1 MGSVFSKKKT
11 RNMLPTAFV
20 FLHYFSIFFQHY
32 AIMQVGRIV
41 QLNSHCLHF
50 DKKIGFVSVLVI
62 KGVRRKEPLFFLQ
75 FLYVYNAI
83 KLFWIYFHHKISLS
97 VVCLNF

>member
-50 DKKIGFVSVLVI
+50 DKKIGFVSSDHQ
-62 KGVRRKEPLFFLQ
+62 RRMSEGTFVFFLL
-75 FLYVYNAI
+75 FLYVYIAI
-83 KLFWIYFHHKISLS
+83 KLFWIFFITKLALF
-97 VVCLNF
+97 VCIFN

>member
-1 MGSVFSKKKT
+1 
-11 RNMLPTAFV
+11 
-20 FLHYFSIFFQHY
+20 
-32 AIMQVGRIV
+32 MQVGRIV

-50 DKKIGFVSVLVI
+50 DKKIGFVSLLII
-62 KGVRRKEPLFFLQ
+62 KGVQRKEPLFFLQ